1 LAVAGVLYSESLD
14 VSLAHEARRAG
25 AFWEFQRHLPYALP
39 AYLDADLPPL
49 DRRNPLKADRRAIY
63 RGGRHASDIP
73 RLTSDASEIRQQSL
87 PVGRVR

>member
-1 LAVAGVLYSESLD
+1 VEYCESLD

-73 RLTSDASEIRQQSL
+73 RLTSDASEIRQQSP